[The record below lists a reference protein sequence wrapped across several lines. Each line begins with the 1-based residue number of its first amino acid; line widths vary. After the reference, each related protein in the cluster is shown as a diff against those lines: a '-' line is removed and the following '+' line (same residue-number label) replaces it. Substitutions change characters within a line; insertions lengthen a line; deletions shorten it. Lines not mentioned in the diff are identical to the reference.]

1 MRVGKGY
8 GYGKTIL
15 VGEHFVVSGNHA
27 IAAGISAKTECTIER
42 TKGPDYELADE
53 RPATPGY
60 KTEKAEQM
68 KESLQLI
75 FNAMKIDPKK
85 TPFKITLAGDLVA
98 ASGVGASAANCAA
111 IARAL
116 ADEFKLK
123 MSDDEIN
130 AVAYQ
135 GEMGYHGTPSGIDN
149 TAAVFGGLLWYQKG
163 SPPKFEPIKA
173 KTKAEIVLGDTGIVG
188 NTKELVAGVQ
198 ARRAKDPG
206 AYDKI
211 FKEAEELAIKAR
223 NALETGN
230 LDALASCMNRNHEL
244 LRMVGVSHGALEE
257 LVQIAREEGAPA
269 AKLTGGGGGGLM
281 IALTPGKS
289 LQQKVAKAMQAK
301 GYRTFEAMVG

>member
-27 IAAGISAKTECTIER
+27 IAAGISAKTTCTIER
-42 TKGPDYELADE
+42 TKGTDYELVDNRLE
-53 RPATPGY
+53 TPGY
-60 KTEKAEQM
+60 KKEKAEQM

-75 FNAMKIDPKK
+75 FAAMKIDPKK
-85 TPFKITLAGDLVA
+85 TPFRITLAGDLVA

-116 ADEFKLK
+116 SDEFKLK
-123 MSDDEIN
+123 MSDEQIN

-163 SPPKFEPIKA
+163 TPPKFEPIQA
-173 KTKAEIVLGDTGIVG
+173 KTKVEIVLGDTGLVG

-198 ARRAKDPG
+198 ARRQKDPQ

-211 FKEAEELAIKAR
+211 FKEAEELAIKTKK
-223 NALETGN
+223 ALEAGDIKT
-230 LDALASCMNRNHEL
+230 LAACMNRNQEL
-244 LRMVGVSHGALEE
+244 LRMVGVSHSALEE

-281 IALTPGKS
+281 IALTPGKN

-301 GYRTFEAMVG
+301 GYRTFEAVIG